1 MCACSLDDKQTVAIA
16 VFATLAFSFNVFF
29 APFLG
34 SRTAKY
40 TIIGVYTPLVSVLF
54 LSISFK
60 SMGFG
65 VSTCSVRFIKW
76 AAVHYSGFRGW
87 VFIIMIQMSFK
98 SFIHC
103 FCS

>member
-1 MCACSLDDKQTVAIA
+1 VCACSLDDMQTVAIA
-16 VFATLAFSFNVFF
+16 VFATLAFSFYVFF

-40 TIIGVYTPLVSVLF
+40 TIIGVYTPLVSVLI

-65 VSTCSVRFIKW
+65 VTTRSVE
-76 AAVHYSGFRGW
+76 
-87 VFIIMIQMSFK
+87 
-98 SFIHC
+98 IHKVGSC
-103 FCS
+103 PC